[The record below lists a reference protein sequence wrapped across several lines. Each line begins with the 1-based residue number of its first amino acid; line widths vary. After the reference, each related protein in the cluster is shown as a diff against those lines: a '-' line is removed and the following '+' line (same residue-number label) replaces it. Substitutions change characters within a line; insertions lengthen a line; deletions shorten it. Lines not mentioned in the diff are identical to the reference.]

1 MVDSANFLQAYIA
14 ERQLMVGRVKAGWA
28 AAMRLIPPLVTSK
41 GSARNY
47 GVYDAPWVDR
57 NRSAMGQ
64 FTMLKTGSRV
74 MMEATNMIGNIN
86 NVATDAGTAT
96 IVYGNRV
103 KQITGTVEA
112 RKQAAIKRANRRK

>member
-1 MVDSANFLQAYIA
+1 
-14 ERQLMVGRVKAGWA
+14 
-28 AAMRLIPPLVTSK
+28 
-41 GSARNY
+41 
-47 GVYDAPWVDR
+47 
-57 NRSAMGQ
+57 MGQ

-74 MMEATNMIGNIN
+74 MMEAINMIGNIN
-86 NVATDAGTAT
+86 NVATDAGTAN